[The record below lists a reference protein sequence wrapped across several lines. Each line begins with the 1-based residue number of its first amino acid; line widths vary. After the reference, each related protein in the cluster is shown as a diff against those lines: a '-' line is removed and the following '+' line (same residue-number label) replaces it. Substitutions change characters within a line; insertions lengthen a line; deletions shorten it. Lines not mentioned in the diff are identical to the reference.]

1 MDFIRWT
8 YDHLRSFAEH
18 LRPIGLDT
26 WVIQVFVVVFAT
38 LLAAFLLKGLFNR
51 IERVLIKTPTVWDES
66 FFSALRRPLRAMVW
80 VVGIAFAIRIIHTE
94 TGAAIFSAV
103 GPMRD
108 VAIIAIIAW
117 FLVRFIRSA
126 EGNLIREQEQRGEPY
141 DRATYDAIA
150 KLLRLSVIITAVL
163 VVLQTLGYNIAGIL
177 AFGGIGG
184 IAVGFAAKDLLANF
198 FGGLMIYLDRP
209 FAVGDWIR
217 SPDRDIEGTVERIG
231 WRLTVIRTF
240 NQRPLYVPNSAFASI
255 SVQNP
260 SRMSNREIYEV
271 IGIRYDDGA
280 KMEAIVGDVK
290 AMLDAHPEIEHD
302 KICMVAF
309 NTFADSSLDF
319 FIYCYTK
326 TTKWAFFHDVK
337 QDVLLRA
344 LAIVHAHGAEVAFP
358 TSTLHLPPGTEIASE
373 REAPEYDA
381 Q

>member
-1 MDFIRWT
+1 MDLGNLF
-8 YDHLRSFAEH
+8 SEH
-18 LRPIGLDT
+18 LSSIGLAP
-26 WVIQVFVVVFAT
+26 WIIEVFLVVFAT
-38 LLAAFLLKGLFNR
+38 LLAAFLLKGVFDR
-51 IERVLIKTPTVWDES
+51 VERVLTKSRTVWDQS
-66 FFSALRRPLRAMVW
+66 LFIALRLPVRALVW
-80 VVGIAFAIRIIHTE
+80 VVGIAFAIRIIQAE
-94 TGAAIFSAV
+94 TGAAIFDAV
-103 GPMRD
+103 EPLRD
-108 VAIIAIIAW
+108 VAIVGLMAW
-117 FLVRFIRSA
+117 FLVRFIRTVEA
-126 EGNLIREQEQRGEPY
+126 NLIGEKERKGETY

-150 KLLRLSVIITAVL
+150 KLLRLSVVITAVL
-163 VVLQTLGYNIAGIL
+163 VALQTLGYSIAGVL

-240 NQRPLYVPNSAFASI
+240 NQRPLYVPNSVFANV

-271 IGIRYDDGA
+271 IGIRYEDAG
-280 KMEAIVGDVK
+280 KMGAIVAGVK

-309 NTFADSSLDF
+309 NTFAASSLDF

-337 QDVLLRA
+337 QDVLLRT
-344 LAIVHAHGAEVAFP
+344 LSIVHAHGADVAFP
-358 TSTLHLPPGTEIASE
+358 TSTVHLTPGAAAIADL
-373 REAPEYDA
+373 RE
-381 Q
+381 QSGRQG

>member
-1 MDFIRWT
+1 MG
-8 YDHLRSFAEH
+8 LSESFSEY
-18 LRPIGLDT
+18 LGTIGLAP
-26 WVIQVFVVVFAT
+26 WVIEVFVVVFAT
-38 LLAAFLLKGLFNR
+38 LLAAFLLKGAFDR
-51 IERVLIKTPTVWDES
+51 IERVLIKTPTVWDQS
-66 FFSALRRPLRAMVW
+66 FFSAIRLPIRAMVW
-80 VVGIAFAIRIIHTE
+80 VVGIAFAIQIIQTE
-94 TGAAIFSAV
+94 TGAAIFEAV
-103 GPMRD
+103 EPLRD
-108 VAIIAIIAW
+108 VTIVGLIAW
-117 FLVRFIRSA
+117 FLVRFIRTTETNILREKA
-126 EGNLIREQEQRGEPY
+126 QREQPF

-150 KLLRLSVIITAVL
+150 KLLRLSVVITAVL
-163 VVLQTLGYNIAGIL
+163 VALQTLGYSIAGVL

-209 FAVGDWIR
+209 FAIGDWIR

-240 NQRPLYVPNSAFASI
+240 NQRPLYVPNSVFTSI

-271 IGIRYDDGA
+271 IGVRYEDA
-280 KMEAIVGDVK
+280 RKMGAIVGDVK

-309 NTFADSSLDF
+309 NTFASSSLDF

-337 QDVLLRA
+337 QDVLLRT
-344 LAIVHAHGAEVAFP
+344 LAIVHAHEADVAFP
-358 TSTLHLPPGTEIASE
+358 TSTVHLAGGTAIANL
-373 REAPEYDA
+373 REEAGRDSD
-381 Q
+381 

>member
-1 MDFIRWT
+1 MDLF
-8 YDHLRSFAEH
+8 
-18 LRPIGLDT
+18 RPFSEYLGTIGLAP
-26 WVIQVFVVVFAT
+26 WVIEVFVVVFTT
-38 LLAAFLLKGLFNR
+38 LLAAFLLKGVFDR
-51 IERVLIKTPTVWDES
+51 VERVLVKTPTVWDQS
-66 FFSALRRPLRAMVW
+66 LFSALRLPVRTMVW
-80 VVGIAFAIRIIHTE
+80 VVGIAFAIQIIQVE
-94 TGAAIFSAV
+94 TGAAIFDAV
-103 GPMRD
+103 EPVRD
-108 VAIIAIIAW
+108 VTIVGLIAW
-117 FLVRFIRSA
+117 FLVRFIRTV
-126 EGNLIREQEQRGEPY
+126 EENIIEEKREQEENF

-150 KLLRLSVIITAVL
+150 KLLRLSVVITSVL
-163 VVLQTLGYNIAGIL
+163 VALQTLGYSIAGVL

-240 NQRPLYVPNSAFASI
+240 NQRPLYVPNAVFTSI

-271 IGIRYDDGA
+271 IGVRYEDAG
-280 KMEAIVGDVK
+280 KMGAIVADVK
-290 AMLDAHPEIEHD
+290 AMLDVHPEIEHE

-309 NTFADSSLDF
+309 NTFASSSLDF

-337 QDVLLRA
+337 QDVLLRT
-344 LAIVHAHGAEVAFP
+344 LAIVHAHGADVAFP
-358 TSTLHLPPGTEIASE
+358 TSTLHLARGAAVAKLPEQGK
-373 REAPEYDA
+373 REAE
-381 Q
+381 

>member
-1 MDFIRWT
+1 MDLF
-8 YDHLRSFAEH
+8 
-18 LRPIGLDT
+18 RPFSEYLGTIGLAP
-26 WVIQVFVVVFAT
+26 WVIEVFVVVFTT
-38 LLAAFLLKGLFNR
+38 LLAAFLLKGVFDR
-51 IERVLIKTPTVWDES
+51 VERVLVKTPTVWDQS
-66 FFSALRRPLRAMVW
+66 LFSALRLPVRTMVW
-80 VVGIAFAIRIIHTE
+80 VVGIAFAIQIIQVE
-94 TGAAIFSAV
+94 TGAAIFDAV
-103 GPMRD
+103 EPMRD
-108 VAIIAIIAW
+108 VTIVGLIAW
-117 FLVRFIRSA
+117 FLVRFIRTV
-126 EGNLIREQEQRGEPY
+126 EENIIEEKREQEKNF

-150 KLLRLSVIITAVL
+150 KLLRLSVVITAVL
-163 VVLQTLGYNIAGIL
+163 VALQTLGYSIAGVL

-240 NQRPLYVPNSAFASI
+240 NQRPLYVPNAVFTSI

-271 IGIRYDDGA
+271 IGVRYEDAG
-280 KMEAIVGDVK
+280 KMGAIVADVK
-290 AMLDAHPEIEHD
+290 AMLDVHPEIEHE

-309 NTFADSSLDF
+309 NTFASSSLDF

-337 QDVLLRA
+337 QDVLLRT
-344 LAIVHAHGAEVAFP
+344 LAIVHAHGADVAFP
-358 TSTLHLPPGTEIASE
+358 TSTLHLARGAAVAKLPEQGK
-373 REAPEYDA
+373 REAE
-381 Q
+381 